1 MRKIILKMLMTIGLM
16 MIMTIELMA
25 SQAFDP
31 SGLKTFKQPDGTI
44 FQGYLRGTAAF
55 NWIESNEDLVQYNTD
70 DKYYYK
76 VDIVDSKIVYVEK
89 YFGSTINKSLNRSS
103 GFMKNRDISMRM
115 ILEEKTLQMQ
125 LGK

>member
-1 MRKIILKMLMTIGLM
+1 MKKIILKIVLTIGLM
-16 MIMTIELMA
+16 MIVPIGLMA

-31 SGLKTFKQPDGTI
+31 SGLKTFKQPDGTT

-76 VDIVDSKIVYVEK
+76 IDIVDSKIVYVEK
-89 YFGSTINKSLNRSS
+89 YLGSTINKSLNRSS
-103 GFMKNRDISMRM
+103 GFMKNRDISMLM